1 MLQVVAEESE
11 VEVIIGQHVR
21 KVEPARANEVHILG
35 QGARDVAYVR
45 RPAIGGANVADEVA
59 EVASDV
65 DHARAWLDKA
75 LQVPAHLAP
84 DGLLGD
90 LVLATEPL
98 LVDLFENDRR
108 QLAGG
113 PYPVGV
119 RFLPQSLERRG
130 HWKVNDSARSSG
142 RLSGR

>member
-1 MLQVVAEESE
+1 M
-11 VEVIIGQHVR
+11 IIGQHVR
-21 KVEPARANEVHILG
+21 KVEPARAHEVHILG
-35 QGARDVAYVR
+35 QGARDVAYVG
-45 RPAIGGANVADEVA
+45 RPAIRGANVANEIADVA
-59 EVASDV
+59 CDV
-65 DHARAWLDKA
+65 DHPSAWLDKA

-84 DGLLGD
+84 DGLFGD

-113 PYPVGV
+113 SHPIGV
-119 RFLPQSLERRG
+119 RFLLQSLERRG